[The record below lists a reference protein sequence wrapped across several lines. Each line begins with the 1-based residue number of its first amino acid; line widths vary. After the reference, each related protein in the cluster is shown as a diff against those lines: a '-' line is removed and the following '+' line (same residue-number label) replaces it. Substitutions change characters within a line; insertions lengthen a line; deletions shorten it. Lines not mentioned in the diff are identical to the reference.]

1 MAEDRTLPAEIRHRL
16 ISVAADV
23 IGNRPIAEL
32 PAGVR
37 RFARFAP
44 AQRLRLGSAEI
55 AASLAADERFR
66 ESVAAEV
73 SVASPELVEQV
84 RTGTVSAAA
93 DPAEIGLIA
102 YLIRPEGWRDTLDA
116 AAAALA
122 LASEQ
127 KNAGADLARLRS
139 EVDQLRSVNAELVK
153 SRDATRAALKTA
165 TAEQARELAELQRR
179 WRTSEAELRGG
190 ATG

>member
-1 MAEDRTLPAEIRHRL
+1 VAEDRTLPAEIRHRL